1 MAAAVHLI
9 RHNTTQSCLVV
20 RSYSSNAEYIYGV
33 NYYCT
38 VVCIA
43 CFGFK
48 DALKVLYIAIDN
60 HKQTLKFTSQTNG
73 LVQEDLKGIA

>member
-1 MAAAVHLI
+1 MAAAIHLI

-20 RSYSSNAEYIYGV
+20 RSYSSNAEYSYGV

-48 DALKVLYIAIDN
+48 DA
-60 HKQTLKFTSQTNG
+60 
-73 LVQEDLKGIA
+73 